1 MDAEAEFT
9 FAGRIFHLRP
19 NINTRDDGPVLNNV
33 RILCPS
39 ALPQLLLAVLSVSQ
53 ARAAYA
59 ASIPNN
65 LLQPVNADLT
75 SGRADDAIS
84 RLSSSLAIHPE
95 DAEAHHL
102 LCRVYYQEERWD
114 DAIHEWRNR
123 GPTYAAG

>member
-39 ALPQLLLAVLSVSQ
+39 ALSQLLLAVLSVSQ

-65 LLQPVNADLT
+65 LLQPVSADLT
-75 SGRADDAIS
+75 SGQADDAIS
-84 RLSSSLAIHPE
+84 RLSSSLAIQPGRRGGSPS
-95 DAEAHHL
+95 AL
-102 LCRVYYQEERWD
+102 PRVLPGG
-114 DAIHEWRNR
+114 AM
-123 GPTYAAG
+123 G